1 MNRADTFE
9 GPTRK
14 PEPLLKTSPV
24 GPPATITSS
33 PSLAPAALYKVD
45 RSAWL
50 SATHHGDAGPAS
62 SPQAFRRFGSTTVF
76 GTPLLETSGVTSYAL
91 SSEFLC
97 AAATWGASKQAM
109 DTNAITK
116 TTFLPIRADAEA
128 LATDL
133 SSLRRTTGRC
143 VNNRMPESGEVH
155 CLVGSDGWRRR
166 TARSRRQSI
175 SAGAFGEPRTFRT
188 MSLAFS
194 FDG

>member
-1 MNRADTFE
+1 MACRARARE
-9 GPTRK
+9 REQP
-14 PEPLLKTSPV
+14 LKTSPV
-24 GPPATITSS
+24 GRPVTVTSS
-33 PSLAPAALYKVD
+33 PSLAPAALYRVD

-116 TTFLPIRADAEA
+116 TSFLPIRADAEA
-128 LATDL
+128 LATVL
-133 SSLRRTTGRC
+133 SSLRRITGPVRK
-143 VNNRMPESGEVH
+143 
-155 CLVGSDGWRRR
+155 
-166 TARSRRQSI
+166 
-175 SAGAFGEPRTFRT
+175 
-188 MSLAFS
+188 
-194 FDG
+194 